1 MLKKQKISLFFQFIK
16 DSKNIQNKIHL
27 LDIVL
32 SFMGNDIYQKAN
44 LEKIILLE
52 KNTDFKMRMLSIL
65 KTHGA
70 S

>member
-1 MLKKQKISLFFQFIK
+1 MVKKQKISLFFQFIK

-27 LDIVL
+27 LDILL
-32 SFMGNDIYQKAN
+32 SFMGNDIYQRAN

-65 KTHGA
+65 KTYWA